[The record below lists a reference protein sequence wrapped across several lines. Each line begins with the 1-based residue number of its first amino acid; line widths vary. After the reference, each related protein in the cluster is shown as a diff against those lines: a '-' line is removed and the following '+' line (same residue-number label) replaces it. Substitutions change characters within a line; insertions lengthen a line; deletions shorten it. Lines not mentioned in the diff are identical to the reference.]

1 MAAPEGRTHGV
12 GFLSVPHMRYP
23 NTYVWLVL
31 VSALDIFLTLIVIY
45 IWHGYEVNPIVA
57 AIISHLGFHWA
68 IVFKLAIVVL
78 VIIVCEVV
86 GRKSDRTGRRLA
98 VASVIV
104 STLPVAYTF
113 ALLLG
118 AGPAPLE

>member
-1 MAAPEGRTHGV
+1 MAVPGAHQHKPR
-12 GFLSVPHMRYP
+12 FLSVPQMRYP
-23 NTYVWLVL
+23 NAYVWLVL

-57 AIISHLGFHWA
+57 AIIDHMGFHWA

-86 GRKSDRTGRRLA
+86 GRQTERTGRRLA

-118 AGPAPLE
+118 AGPAPVG